1 MTDEMENRKKNMALL
16 ITTIIFMLAFSLF
29 PMPNFGVMLY
39 GGEEVGMCPVPIA
52 VFQGFIA
59 LLFYLIARY
68 LLKVN
73 FGFSWKK
80 MRYFLI
86 FGWPALLIA
95 VYNVFFISD
104 RSLFN
109 YSIGTGLGGLTLA
122 FVSGLFIG
130 FFEELIFR
138 GGLLNSFLALFN
150 KYKNGP
156 ILAILASSVLFAIV
170 HLMNLGW
177 QGYWD
182 TINQVISAVPAG
194 VFFAVIYYKTKNLL
208 IPVLLHAI
216 IDTTDIFFKLY
227 IDEHVGIMHGLDWTT
242 VAFSGMFLAVSWWIW
257 KRKTV

>member
-1 MTDEMENRKKNMALL
+1 MIDEIENRKKNIALL
-16 ITTIIFMLAFSLF
+16 ITTMIFMLTFALF

-39 GGEEVGMCPVPIA
+39 GGKEVGMLPVPIA
-52 VFQGFIA
+52 VFQGFMA
-59 LLFYLIARY
+59 LLFFLIARY
-68 LLKVN
+68 LLKVI

-80 MRYFLI
+80 MKYFLI

-95 VYNVFFISD
+95 IYNVIFISD
-104 RSLFN
+104 HTLFN

-122 FVSGLFIG
+122 FVSALFIG

-138 GGLLNSFLALFN
+138 GGLLNSFLVLFN
-150 KYKNGP
+150 KHKNGP
-156 ILAILASSVLFAIV
+156 LLAILVSSVLFGIV
-170 HLMNLGW
+170 HLMNFGW

-194 VFFAVIYYKTKNLL
+194 IFFAVIYYKTKNLL

-227 IDEHVGIMHGLDWTT
+227 IDASVGIMHGLDWTT
-242 VAFSGMFLAVSWWIW
+242 VAFSSIFLVVSWWMW
-257 KRKTV
+257 KREDV